1 MPFFLTPAGLLTLA
15 LAVMNLVAFFT
26 MGWDKRQA
34 RRPGKRRV
42 PEKRL
47 FLLALLGGGLG
58 ATAGMFVFHHK
69 TRHWTFRLGFPA
81 ILLAQLALVLFLW
94 LRWG

>member
-1 MPFFLTPAGLLTLA
+1 MQLFWYIISHCREKGKPRALFSPRPAVDHQHA
-15 LAVMNLVAFFT
+15 A
-26 MGWDKRQA
+26 K
-34 RRPGKRRV
+34 RPGKRRV

>member
-15 LAVMNLVAFFT
+15 LAAMNLIAFFT

-34 RRPGKRRV
+34 RRPGARRV

-81 ILLAQLALVLFLW
+81 ILLSQLALGIFLW